1 MKRKGWVI
9 TVAILLFVLMGAAF
23 SIIEWKE
30 ANPTFLNHSVK
41 LVISNTEIEDAGEPF
56 IDDTGIYLPF
66 AVVQQHISPDISL
79 SEDQKR
85 VFIPLK
91 GKAVQLEDAKLTQM
105 IQDNGV
111 IINVPTKNLKGEIYV
126 PVELLQK
133 IEGFYVSFSGNG
145 KTVFVDGFSPK
156 EQWGIVTGDRLR
168 LTPKRTFF
176 AFAIE
181 KLNNGSH
188 VRILEEED
196 GWVLI
201 RSQEGNLGYLER
213 KYIGEIY
220 EKNTVDYQMN
230 KKRKDFNS
238 SGKQINL
245 AWEYVHEK
253 SPKLSEEKKIEAL
266 DVIAPTWFSVIDEK
280 GTVLNKADKS
290 YVEEAHKKEYQVWAL
305 VDNSFDPDLTSKILN
320 NKDLR
325 NKVIGQLVFYA
336 SLYGLDGINVDFEN
350 MYYADQAAFVTFM
363 EELRSQI
370 KLQNLV
376 LSVDVTVPST
386 SERWSKVYDRKAL
399 ASIAD
404 YVAVMTYDEH
414 WASSP
419 VSGSVASIGW
429 VERGIQKSLTLIPEE
444 KMLIGL
450 PFYTRVWR
458 EFQDEGGKKKV
469 ESKAISMVR
478 AKEIILEKKADV
490 LWDEA
495 AGQYFAK
502 YEENEE
508 VFKIWLEDPRSIA
521 LKASLVSKYQ
531 LAGTAAWRRGFE
543 DEAVWPVLQDMIK
556 KGKDHKELVFHNPF

>member
-1 MKRKGWVI
+1 MI
-9 TVAILLFVLMGAAF
+9 TAAILLFVLIGAVF
-23 SIIEWKE
+23 SVIEWKE
-30 ANPTFLNHSVK
+30 TNPAFLNNHIK
-41 LVISNTEIEDAGEPF
+41 LVIGNVEIEDIEEPY
-56 IDDTGIYLPF
+56 IDDTEIYLPF
-66 AVVQQHISPDISL
+66 AVVQQHISEGISL

-91 GKAVQLEDAKLTQM
+91 DKAIQLEDLKLTRM
-105 IQDNGV
+105 IQDNE
-111 IINVPTKNLKGEIYV
+111 ISINIPTKNLEGQIYV

-133 IEGFYVSFSGNG
+133 IEGFNISLSENRR
-145 KTVFVDGFSPK
+145 TVFVDEFSEK
-156 EQWGIVTGDRLR
+156 EQWGIVTGNPLR

-176 AFAIE
+176 TFAVE
-181 KLNNGSH
+181 RLNNGSQ
-188 VRILEEED
+188 VRILEEEN
-196 GWVLI
+196 GWVRV
-201 RSQEGNLGYLER
+201 RSQEGNFGYLEK
-213 KYIGEIY
+213 KYVSEIY
-220 EKNTVDYQMN
+220 EKNTTDYQMN
-230 KKRKDFNS
+230 IKREDFNDR
-238 SGKQINL
+238 GKQINL

-253 SPKLSEEKKIEAL
+253 SPKLSEEEKIEAL
-266 DVIAPTWFSVIDEK
+266 DVIAPTWFSVMDEE

-290 YVEEAHKKEYQVWAL
+290 YVEEAHKKGYQVWAL
-305 VDNSFDPDLTSKILN
+305 VDNSFDPDLTSKVLN
-320 NKDLR
+320 NKDIR
-325 NKVIGQLVFYA
+325 SKVIGQLVFYA
-336 SLYGLDGINVDFEN
+336 SLYNLDGINVDFEN

-363 EELRSQI
+363 EELKTQI
-370 KLQNLV
+370 KLQSLV

-386 SERWSKVYDRKAL
+386 SEQWSKVYDRKAL
-399 ASIAD
+399 ASIVD

-429 VERGIQKSLTLIPEE
+429 VERGIQRSLEFIPEE

-458 EFQDEGGKKKV
+458 EYKDENGKNKV

-502 YEENEE
+502 YEEDEGI
-508 VFKIWLEDPRSIA
+508 FKIWLEDPRSIA

-543 DEAVWPVLQDMIK
+543 DRAVWPVLQEMIK
-556 KGKDHKELVFHNPF
+556 EGKDHKALVFHNPF